1 VRAVRALLVVTNL
14 VCAAVGFVWVEILL
28 YRLDTS
34 PDAESVV
41 LGALWLGFPYL
52 AAAALAGLARRH
64 LAPQIT
70 LLVALVVAG
79 GIGLYLLT
87 VATVEHERS
96 HHEVATAV
104 QPGEDPNRGAAG
116 MRKSG
121 AEVGEFFT
129 GALSLFLCVVVP
141 PVQFAVVAVP
151 TLIAWVISAL
161 ARGREIAN
169 PRAASPQ

>member
-1 VRAVRALLVVTNL
+1 VRAVRASLVVTNL
-14 VCAAVGFVWVEILL
+14 VGAAVGFVWVEILL

-34 PDAESVV
+34 PDVESAV

-64 LAPQIT
+64 GAAQVT
-70 LLVALVVAG
+70 LLVTLVVAG

-96 HHEVATAV
+96 HHEVVTAV
-104 QPGEDPNRGAAG
+104 HPGEDPHRGAAG

-121 AEVGEFFT
+121 AEMSEFFT

-141 PVQFAVVAVP
+141 PVQLAAIVVP
-151 TLIAWVISAL
+151 TLIAWVVSAL
-161 ARGREIAN
+161 ARGRD
-169 PRAASPQ
+169 AASARTAAPQ